1 MARQWDDPK
10 PLVII
15 KSQIVQDGDGVKP
28 YLGRIQAEEVTA
40 NAFRL

>member
-10 PLVII
+10 PLGLIQ
-15 KSQIVQDGDGVKP
+15 SQMMQDGDGVKP